1 MAEKN
6 TPPMAKVSTHTPGP
20 WKAEPNGNIIA
31 SNLWVLASID
41 RFPSPDV
48 NSKANAELIAAA
60 PELLEALERSLVN
73 SELFLESLIED
84 DQEIALRDDLGDD
97 YRGELTRA
105 IQEDVENFKILIAR
119 IKG

>member
-73 SELFLESLIED
+73 S
-84 DQEIALRDDLGDD
+84 
-97 YRGELTRA
+97 RA
-105 IQEDVENFKILIAR
+105 IPRKPHRGRPGNSPEGRPGGRLQGGIDQGYPGGR
-119 IKG
+119 